1 MRDKKNNKYKF
12 FIPTRWILRTVEI
25 GETIVDGNW
34 TTGMYGTTKIP
45 DEEKQFLFFLMSL
58 GGP

>member
-34 TTGMYGTTKIP
+34 TTGMYSTTKIP
-45 DEEKQFLFFLMSL
+45 DEEK
-58 GGP
+58 